1 MPTSTIDITTLR
13 LPKDIIL
20 ADDEFNIPG
29 RIDMFIGSDL
39 YPYLMKH
46 GRYTYGKN
54 DPIIQETHLGW
65 VLLGRI
71 PKKDAGR
78 STTLFICN
86 EPPIDFKLQ
95 RFWEQEEIV
104 SPIRTKE
111 EEAVEG
117 HFVETT
123 TRDETGRFVV
133 RLPRHSQNLQLGDSY
148 TTAEYR
154 FRQLERR
161 LTRNLE
167 LRREYTKFMDE
178 YLSLGHMQLV
188 PEGDDNS
195 HDSTSDKLIFF
206 LLHHAVFKESSTTTK
221 TRVVFDASTKSTT
234 GISLNDI
241 LMVGPTFQQ
250 DLISIVLRF
259 RMDMYAITAD
269 ISKMY
274 RQIKV
279 HLEDYDLQRI
289 LWGRSS
295 DEPLK
300 QYQLV
305 TVTYGTDP
313 CIIPS
318 NKMFESACKRRSVT
332 VPAGSR
338 SHK

>member
-1 MPTSTIDITTLR
+1 MLIVS
-13 LPKDIIL
+13 
-20 ADDEFNIPG
+20 N
-29 RIDMFIGSDL
+29 L

-54 DPIIQETHLGW
+54 HPVIQETHLGW

-71 PKKDAGR
+71 PKKDADR

-111 EEAVEG
+111 EEAVEE

-178 YLSLGHMQLV
+178 YLSLGRMQLV

-206 LLHHAVFKESSTTTK
+206 LPHLLFLRKAARRQKHGLFLTHLPRALQVF
-221 TRVVFDASTKSTT
+221 
-234 GISLNDI
+234 
-241 LMVGPTFQQ
+241 
-250 DLISIVLRF
+250 
-259 RMDMYAITAD
+259 
-269 ISKMY
+269 
-274 RQIKV
+274 
-279 HLEDYDLQRI
+279 H
-289 LWGRSS
+289 
-295 DEPLK
+295 
-300 QYQLV
+300 
-305 TVTYGTDP
+305 
-313 CIIPS
+313 
-318 NKMFESACKRRSVT
+318 
-332 VPAGSR
+332 
-338 SHK
+338 